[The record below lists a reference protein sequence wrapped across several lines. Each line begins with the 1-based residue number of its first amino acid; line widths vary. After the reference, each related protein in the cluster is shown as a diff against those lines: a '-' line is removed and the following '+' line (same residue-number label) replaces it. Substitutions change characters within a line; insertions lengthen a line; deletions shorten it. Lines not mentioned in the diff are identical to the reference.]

1 MAFPWLM
8 ALQALPAVISAGQSL
23 FGNNAP
29 PQMQRQPLMTW
40 DQAMEAARAQLQPA
54 MQQFDANTMA
64 RGFYGQMPTDA
75 YRNPYFAGQQ
85 TALANQLMQQEA
97 DMRLKQGQF
106 ELNNWSAQQANKSN
120 NFNNM
125 LAGLN
130 TAWGAYTDYA
140 DLTGTLPFS
149 GGQQTAAFKQ
159 GLAQTAI
166 NNGAATNGGN
176 PWELKINNV
185 WSGHL

>member
-40 DQAMEAARAQLQPA
+40 DQAMAAAKAQLQPA
-54 MQQFDANTMA
+54 MQQFDANSMA

-85 TALANQLMQQEA
+85 TALANQMMQQEA

-106 ELNNWSAQQANKSN
+106 ELNSWSAQKANQQN
-120 NFNNM
+120 NFSNM
-125 LAGLN
+125 LNGLN
-130 TAWGAYTDYA
+130 MAWGGYKDYA
-140 DLTGTLPFS
+140 DLTGTLPFT
-149 GGQQTAAFKQ
+149 GGQQTADMQRKIIDEY
-159 GLAQTAI
+159 LK
-166 NNGAATNGGN
+166 NNPSAN
-176 PWELKINNV
+176 PWQQP
-185 WSGHL
+185 